1 MSSSH
6 THNVETW
13 THGWSTTL
21 LSRFQLSV
29 SLDERITVMEVF
41 TCTLSLISGNE
52 LTYET
57 IDDSMLTAATRTL
70 HHAVAHRKRCSTMQS
85 RTEMLLRED
94 STPDSTFQLRR
105 LIQSGI
111 ELRMQRLLTSFGQLF
126 ESWHQE
132 RFCATIS
139 PSERTRTGII
149 DPSLLSTNTHLDFN
163 SALTTCRNLTNGYV
177 TTCLE
182 VVSRARRIC
191 SRPPIRGGRGGAFHP
206 SLSSHARGRFLPQS
220 NFDRWTS

>member
-126 ESWHQE
+126 ELAPRALLCNHQSLRAYADWHY
-132 RFCATIS
+132 RPVATKYEHPPGLQLRTDHMPELDEWVRDNLS
-139 PSERTRTGII
+139 GSGKSCPSHLLPPPHTGGGSRG
-149 DPSLLSTNTHLDFN
+149 PLPLPLV
-163 SALTTCRNLTNGYV
+163 AC
-177 TTCLE
+177 
-182 VVSRARRIC
+182 SRAV
-191 SRPPIRGGRGGAFHP
+191 
-206 SLSSHARGRFLPQS
+206 LPQS